1 MNKECIK
8 CSKKMCISFEKEE
21 LELFNIDFPF
31 EVDKNVCPTNA
42 IYCVNNEININSE
55 KCIGCG
61 ICMSRCPKGLIKM
74 KDGVAIIDP
83 LYEMNSNNEMKKLYN
98 SINSKPMN
106 SYSINL
112 LSRNLLIEC
121 GIKTAITRTGDNNL
135 RMDGIIQSKD
145 DLGVLE
151 IEFGQD
157 ILSSPRNLLDDIAVI
172 CSRYGFR
179 KENITALS
187 ICLSL
192 PNNRTDYWNVIK
204 DIKDVLGIEI
214 KTVSI
219 GSLVYIMWNEKKIN
233 LKELPYLDS
242 VDNSLIEKVEKI
254 LNKNIEID
262 DDNAI
267 FRTKK

>member
-1 MNKECIK
+1 MNNE
-8 CSKKMCISFEKEE
+8 CSKCNNKRCILFEKEE

-31 EVDKNVCPTNA
+31 EIDKNVCPTNA
-42 IYCVNNEININSE
+42 ICFDNNKITINSE

-61 ICMSRCPKGLIKM
+61 ICMARCPKELIKM
-74 KDGVAIIDP
+74 KEGVAIIDP
-83 LYEMNSNNEMKKLYN
+83 LHEMDCNSEMKKLYN
-98 SINSKPMN
+98 NIDSKSVN

-135 RMDGIIQSKD
+135 RMDGVIQSND
-145 DLGVLE
+145 ELGVLE
-151 IEFGQD
+151 VEFGQD
-157 ILSSPRNLLDDIAVI
+157 ILSSPRNLLDDIAVM
-172 CSRYGFR
+172 CSRYGFK

-204 DIKDVLGIEI
+204 DIKDILDIEI
-214 KTVSI
+214 KTISI

-233 LKELPYLDS
+233 LKDLPYLDS
-242 VDNSLIEKVEKI
+242 TDNSLIEKIEKI
-254 LNKNIEID
+254 VNKNIEID
-262 DDNAI
+262 DENSI
-267 FRTKK
+267 FKTRK

>member
-1 MNKECIK
+1 MNNKCTK

-21 LELFNIDFPF
+21 LDLFDIDFPF
-31 EVDKNVCPTNA
+31 EIDKNVCPTNA
-42 IYCVNNEININSE
+42 IYFANSEIKINSE

-61 ICMSRCPKGLIKM
+61 ICMSRCPKGLIKL
-74 KDGVAIIDP
+74 KDGIAIIDP
-83 LYEMNSNNEMKKLYN
+83 SYEMNSNNEMKKLYN
-98 SINSKPMN
+98 SISSKSMN

-135 RMDGIIQSKD
+135 RMDGIIQSNN

-151 IEFGQD
+151 IEFGQN

-172 CSRYGFR
+172 CSRYGFK

-204 DIKDVLGIEI
+204 DIKEILGIEI

-219 GSLVYIMWNEKKIN
+219 GSLAYIMWNEKKIN

-242 VDNSLIEKVEKI
+242 VDNSLLEKVEKI
-254 LNKNIEID
+254 LNKKIEID
-262 DDNAI
+262 DANSI

>member
-1 MNKECIK
+1 
-8 CSKKMCISFEKEE
+8 
-21 LELFNIDFPF
+21 
-31 EVDKNVCPTNA
+31 
-42 IYCVNNEININSE
+42 
-55 KCIGCG
+55 
-61 ICMSRCPKGLIKM
+61 M

-83 LYEMNSNNEMKKLYN
+83 SYEMNSNNEMKKLYN
-98 SINSKPMN
+98 NINSKSMN

-135 RMDGIIQSKD
+135 RMDGIIQSND

-172 CSRYGFR
+172 CSRYGFK

-204 DIKDVLGIEI
+204 DIKEILGIEI

-242 VDNSLIEKVEKI
+242 VDNSLLEKVEKI
-254 LNKNIEID
+254 LNKKIEID
-262 DDNAI
+262 DDNSI

>member
-1 MNKECIK
+1 MNNECTK

-21 LELFNIDFPF
+21 LELFDIDFPF
-31 EVDKNVCPTNA
+31 EIDKNVCPTNA
-42 IYCVNNEININSE
+42 IYSVNNEININSE

-83 LYEMNSNNEMKKLYN
+83 SYEMNSNNEMKKLYN
-98 SINSKPMN
+98 NINSKSMN

-135 RMDGIIQSKD
+135 RMDGIIQSND
-145 DLGVLE
+145 ELGVLE

-172 CSRYGFR
+172 CSRYGFK

-204 DIKDVLGIEI
+204 DIKEILGIEI

-242 VDNSLIEKVEKI
+242 VDNSLLEKVEKL
-254 LNKNIEID
+254 LNKKIEID
-262 DDNAI
+262 DDNSI

>member
-1 MNKECIK
+1 MNNE
-8 CSKKMCISFEKEE
+8 CSKCNKKCILFEKEE

-31 EVDKNVCPTNA
+31 EIDKNVCPTNA
-42 IYCVNNEININSE
+42 IVSTNNEININSE

-61 ICMSRCPKGLIKM
+61 ICMSRCPKELIKL
-74 KDGVAIIDP
+74 KNGVAIIDP
-83 LYEMNSNNEMKKLYN
+83 SYSMDSNSEMKELYN
-98 SINSKPMN
+98 NINSKQMN
-106 SYSINL
+106 NYSINL

-135 RMDGIIQSKD
+135 RMDGIIQSND

-172 CSRYGFR
+172 CSRYGFK
-179 KENITALS
+179 KEEITALS

-204 DIKDVLGIEI
+204 DIKEVLGIEI
-214 KTVSI
+214 KTMSI

-242 VDNSLIEKVEKI
+242 IDNSLIEKIENI
-254 LNKNIEID
+254 LNKKIQIN
-262 DDNAI
+262 DDNSI
-267 FRTKK
+267 FKTRK